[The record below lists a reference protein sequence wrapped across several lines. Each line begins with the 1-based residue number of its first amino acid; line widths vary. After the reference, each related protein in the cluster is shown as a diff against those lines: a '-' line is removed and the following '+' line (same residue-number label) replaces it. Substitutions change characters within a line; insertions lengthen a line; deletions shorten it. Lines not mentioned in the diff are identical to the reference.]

1 MLAEVPIGLM
11 LAGLTAY
18 AVLGGADF
26 GAGMWALAAGRGP
39 RGAAIRD
46 HAAHATAVV
55 WEANHVWLVYILV
68 VCWTAYPVAFGSITS
83 TLAVPLFIAA
93 VGIIF
98 RGTAYALRSPLAGRR
113 EEDVVGA
120 VFGLACVLTPFALGA
135 VAGGIAAGKVP
146 VGNARGDLWSSWL
159 NATSVAVGVIAVVTA
174 AFLAAVFLAADAA
187 RLGDEQLTRSF
198 RVRALV
204 TGVVAGAAAFAG
216 LLVVRSDDA
225 SLWHGL
231 SHGAGLG
238 AVVVSAVAGLATF
251 AFVWVDRFEP
261 ARATSALA
269 VAAVVAG
276 WAFAQRPNLLPGLTV
291 QEAAAGH
298 STLVA
303 LVVAVAIGA
312 VVLVPSLALLFGLVL
327 RGRFDPQA
335 RPTAEA
341 IPELRGAPRRNA
353 AVKVAG
359 ACAVLG
365 VPLTFFGSSWVIAIG
380 VVLLLAFAVA
390 AFPLL
395 AAPPGEQ

>member
-1 MLAEVPIGLM
+1 M
-11 LAGLTAY
+11 
-18 AVLGGADF
+18 
-26 GAGMWALAAGRGP
+26 
-39 RGAAIRD
+39 
-46 HAAHATAVV
+46 
-55 WEANHVWLVYILV
+55 
-68 VCWTAYPVAFGSITS
+68 
-83 TLAVPLFIAA
+83 
-93 VGIIF
+93 
-98 RGTAYALRSPLAGRR
+98 
-113 EEDVVGA
+113 
-120 VFGLACVLTPFALGA
+120 
-135 VAGGIAAGKVP
+135 
-146 VGNARGDLWSSWL
+146 
-159 NATSVAVGVIAVVTA
+159 
-174 AFLAAVFLAADAA
+174 
-187 RLGDEQLTRSF
+187 
-198 RVRALV
+198 
-204 TGVVAGAAAFAG
+204 
-216 LLVVRSDDA
+216 RSDDA